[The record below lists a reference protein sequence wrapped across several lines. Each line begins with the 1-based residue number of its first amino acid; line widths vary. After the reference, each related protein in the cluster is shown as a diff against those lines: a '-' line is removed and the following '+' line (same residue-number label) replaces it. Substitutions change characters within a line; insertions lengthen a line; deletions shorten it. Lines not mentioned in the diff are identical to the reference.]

1 MLSPDLF
8 GFFWRTR
15 QKARIAMITMAA
27 TPPTAPP
34 TMAPM
39 GFGDGGG
46 GGGGIGVGDA
56 VRAFNKVAV

>member
-1 MLSPDLF
+1 M
-8 GFFWRTR
+8 
-15 QKARIAMITMAA
+15 AMITMAA